1 VVNRGAFPVQ
11 LTHWE
16 LIPVRRP
23 APELFNCLDCL
34 ATDCAGV
41 DHRGKSWE
49 PEPVSSNVSRGAH
62 FTGAWHKHRK
72 GKTMDLTVIS
82 LFISVVGL
90 ILWLLHADRRIKNLE
105 AAVTHL
111 MATEDSER

>member
-1 VVNRGAFPVQ
+1 
-11 LTHWE
+11 
-16 LIPVRRP
+16 
-23 APELFNCLDCL
+23 
-34 ATDCAGV
+34 
-41 DHRGKSWE
+41 
-49 PEPVSSNVSRGAH
+49 
-62 FTGAWHKHRK
+62 
-72 GKTMDLTVIS
+72 MDLTVIS